1 VRIVDLVDYIRQL
14 IMMKFER
21 IISNNLQ
28 GVIISN
34 VLKELNV
41 ISRNTRNARIYR
53 GGDNCAEVS
62 GVDLEGKGWRYIV
75 ELDKR
80 ECMCKE

>member
-1 VRIVDLVDYIRQL
+1 VHIVDLVDYIRQM

-21 IISNNLQ
+21 TISNNLQ

-41 ISRNTRNARIYR
+41 ISRNTRNAIIYR
-53 GGDNCAEVS
+53 GGDNCAEVTE
-62 GVDLEGKGWRYIV
+62 VDLEGKGWRYVV
-75 ELDKR
+75 ELDKQ
-80 ECMCKE
+80 K